1 MPDLTPIGTGFLL
14 YSIFTQKACNRS
26 AGETIPARMT
36 WYHVIHSNDREAE
49 PAMSNRINESNEQ
62 IDRATSR
69 SICRGVGER
78 LQQDFRPENSE
89 LPSHLQHLID
99 ELRQQDRRN

>member
-1 MPDLTPIGTGFLL
+1 LEPVSLF
-14 YSIFTQKACNRS
+14 IFTQKACDQS

-36 WYHVIHSNDREAE
+36 WYDVSSNEREVE
-49 PAMSNRINESNEQ
+49 PAMSSRINQSNEQ

-78 LQQDFRPENSE
+78 LQRDLRPETSE
-89 LPSHLQHLID
+89 LPSDLQHLMD

>member
-1 MPDLTPIGTGFLL
+1 MN
-14 YSIFTQKACNRS
+14 Q
-26 AGETIPARMT
+26 
-36 WYHVIHSNDREAE
+36 
-49 PAMSNRINESNEQ
+49 SNEQ

-78 LQQDFRPENSE
+78 LQQDFRPEYSE
-89 LPSHLQHLID
+89 LPSHLQHLMD